1 LYWIDVDDSVIFYL
15 KIRLFYGHSFQNLI
29 LQMFAL
35 IDCNNFYASCERVF
49 QPQYEGKAVVILSNN
64 DGCVI
69 ARSNEAKALG
79 IPMGAPAFKFRNE
92 FKKHNIK
99 VFSSN
104 YPLYGDMSNRVMKIL
119 ETYTPNVEIYSI
131 DEAFLK
137 FEGFDHFD
145 LIERGLQMRK
155 QVQQWTGIPVSV
167 GLAPSKALAKIAN
180 KIAKKFDQRT
190 QGVYAIDSN
199 EKRLKALKW
208 TSIEDVWGV
217 GRQHAKRLQ
226 AMGVMTALDFVNL
239 PDEWVKKH
247 MSILGLRLK
256 RDLEGIPSI
265 QLEEVSPSKKSI
277 ATTRSFK
284 NILNIFNSLE
294 ERITTYTLL
303 GAEKLRK
310 QKSCATA
317 IHIFVRSNPF
327 DPNASQYR
335 NGCTLTLPHATD
347 SNFVLNRYALMGLRS
362 IFKPG
367 IEYKKAGVILL
378 GLTPSSSRQINLFE
392 QDTAKHT
399 ALMQTLD
406 KIHRRYGPHR
416 MKLASQDL
424 KQTWKM
430 KREHLSNRFTTE
442 INEIIRV
449 K

>member
-1 LYWIDVDDSVIFYL
+1 
-15 KIRLFYGHSFQNLI
+15 
-29 LQMFAL
+29 MFAL

-49 QPQYEGKAVVILSNN
+49 QPQYEHKAVVILSNN

-145 LIERGLQMRK
+145 LIESGFRMRK
-155 QVQQWTGIPVSV
+155 QVRQWTGIPVSV

-180 KIAKKFDQRT
+180 KIAKKFDQKT
-190 QGVYAIDSN
+190 GGVYAIDSA

-208 TSIEDVWGV
+208 TPIEDVWGV
-217 GRQHAKRLQ
+217 GRQHAKRLK
-226 AMGVMTALDFVNL
+226 AMQIETALDFVNL

-265 QLEEVSPSKKSI
+265 QLEEFAPSKKSI

-284 NILNIFNSLE
+284 NVLNIFTSLE
-294 ERITTYTLL
+294 ERITTFTLL

-317 IHIFVRSNPF
+317 LHVFVRSNPF
-327 DPNASQYR
+327 NPDAVQYR

-378 GLTPSSSRQINLFE
+378 GITPSSSRQITLFE
-392 QDTAKHT
+392 QDTAKH
-399 ALMQTLD
+399 AVLMQTLD

-416 MKLASQDL
+416 MKLATQDL